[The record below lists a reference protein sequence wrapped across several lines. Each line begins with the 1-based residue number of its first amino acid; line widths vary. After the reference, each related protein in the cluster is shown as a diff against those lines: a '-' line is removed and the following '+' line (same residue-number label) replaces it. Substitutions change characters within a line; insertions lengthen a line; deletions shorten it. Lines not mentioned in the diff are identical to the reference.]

1 MPNKP
6 ARYCDNDETA
16 IKRAELLGVETK
28 SNFGMVIDL
37 LLTTRLQDAFSS
49 ANRLSARVTNPI

>member
-16 IKRAELLGVETK
+16 IKRAELLGIGDLVELWH
-28 SNFGMVIDL
+28 GD
-37 LLTTRLQDAFSS
+37 RLVA
-49 ANRLSARVTNPI
+49 RLKRAAD